1 MKKLGGESGQTLIMV
16 ALSMAALL
24 GFAAF
29 ATDIGVMLHEKRLV
43 QSATDSAAVASALAL
58 SQGTDPVAAGKT
70 DAAANGFTDGAT
82 DSNGNTI
89 TTVNIY
95 TTPIDGHFVGQSG
108 YTEAVITQQT
118 SGFFMR
124 LFGRDFMNISARAVA
139 TDKGVGACCLC
150 TVKPTGTTMQ
160 FQGSFHT
167 IAPACPVKNLS
178 SDPCATT
185 FKGGAGNL
193 TSGGF
198 SIVGGDCGQTGDST
212 PAAVTNALYT
222 GDPLAGQLT
231 PPTYGSVGSTT
242 CPLTASVGN
251 SSSQTT
257 ITNTTGTVC
266 YSSAGNIQ
274 LTNVTLSPGTY
285 VFNNPS
291 GSLVLSGNITGSG
304 VTLYLLGGMNELSGT
319 NLNLSAP
326 LNTDTQTYA
335 YNGILIYGATS
346 DAPPSTAKL
355 CPTGTANAGP
365 GIIQLNLGNAQ
376 GNFSGDIYAPSSAM
390 VFQDSGSDSNGPD
403 FVTDIIVG
411 TFCDETADINITSYA
426 KTVNGGRFPKISLVE

>member
-1 MKKLGGESGQTLIMV
+1 MKKLGGESGQTLVMV
-16 ALSMAALL
+16 ALSMAVLL

-43 QSATDSAAVASALAL
+43 QSATDSAAIASALAL
-58 SQGTDPVAAGKT
+58 SQGTDPVTAGKT
-70 DAAANGFTDGAT
+70 DAAANGFTNGAT
-82 DSNGNTI
+82 DSDGNTT
-89 TTVNIY
+89 TTVSIY
-95 TTPIDGHFVGQSG
+95 STPIDGHFAGQSG
-108 YTEAVITQQT
+108 YTEAVITQQMPV
-118 SGFFMR
+118 FFMR
-124 LFGRDFMNISARAVA
+124 IFGRDFMNVSAKAVA

-150 TVKPTGTTMQ
+150 TLKTTGTTMQ

-167 IAPACPVKNLS
+167 IAPLCPVMNES
-178 SDPCATT
+178 SDPCAAN

-231 PPTYGSVGSTT
+231 PPPYSPIGSTN
-242 CPLTASVGN
+242 CPLTTSVGN
-251 SSSQTT
+251 STSQTT
-257 ITNTTGTVC
+257 IANPTGTVC
-266 YSSAGNIQ
+266 YSSNGNIQ
-274 LTNVTLSPGTY
+274 LTNVTLSAGTY

-291 GSLVLSGNITGSG
+291 GTLVLSGNISGSG

-319 NLNLSAP
+319 TLNLSAP

-335 YNGILIYGATS
+335 YNGILIYGAAS
-346 DAPPSTAKL
+346 DAPLSTAKL

-365 GIIQLNLGNAQ
+365 GIIQLNLGNSS
-376 GNFSGDIYAPSSAM
+376 GNFSGEIYAPSSDM

-403 FVTDIIVG
+403 LVTDMVIG